1 MDALKIGSLIEH
13 GKWAVRRISIDKNS
27 MHSQAKLKCK
37 EESDIDDW
45 EIETSL
51 LLVYI
56 FTLPTILFLVSMV
69 AKREIAIVKRG
80 HLQKA
85 RVPIWMDLRL
95 NLFDSFPLRN
105 FRSLKFSDRR
115 VKRDINSKLTIRE
128 MFVTIKKKNIIFFGI
143 IKRRY
148 D

>member
-27 MHSQAKLKCK
+27 MHSQAKLKRK

-69 AKREIAIVKRG
+69 AKREIAIVKG
-80 HLQKA
+80 GISKKL
-85 RVPIWMDLRL
+85 V
-95 NLFDSFPLRN
+95 
-105 FRSLKFSDRR
+105 FRFEWIFVWISLIPFHCEISDR
-115 VKRDINSKLTIRE
+115 
-128 MFVTIKKKNIIFFGI
+128 
-143 IKRRY
+143 
-148 D
+148 